1 MKSTEDLTRDVL
13 QRAAIIKEKQRAA
26 RRRTGVAV
34 VAFALVVTLAL
45 GIWAIAP
52 QFRKPETEPT
62 SPADSTATQTP
73 PEEAPQGVSIPREE
87 IELPTPKGAMFS
99 WAFAFLVGPDRTYI
113 GYETSM
119 DIAEAE
125 QHDLLGA
132 QIGTTSGSD
141 EELYWVEHPEAYQNV
156 FASNIG
162 ADCSVY
168 TVNGYDPSF
177 RVAVVKAYTG
187 YNGPDHQEV
196 SGEEVFILDC
206 LNGITL
212 YTGRDLYTDRLHLR
226 ERFASAKSQSHS
238 DWDSGKQDFA
248 PLDTVSEEQW
258 NAFFDALDAAPFV
271 ETKMTGAE
279 MLHAKGQKHLFF
291 TQKDGLRGQLRLFA
305 DGYVSLNGSR
315 FMVQPDPA
323 AFKPIYDACR

>member
-1 MKSTEDLTRDVL
+1 MKSTEDLTRNVL

-177 RVAVVKAYTG
+177 RLAVVQSYTEYTG
-187 YNGPDHQEV
+187 ENHEEV
-196 SGEEVFILDC
+196 SGTVVYILDK
-206 LNGITL
+206 LNGIAL
-212 YTGRDLYTDRLHLR
+212 QSGFDLFSKRLHLR
-226 ERFASAKSQSHS
+226 ERMVSAVWQSYKAWYHGSQTFYPP
-238 DWDSGKQDFA
+238 DSVT
-248 PLDTVSEEQW
+248 PEQW
-258 NAFFDALDAAPFV
+258 TAFFDALDNAPF
-271 ETKMTGAE
+271 EDTSDIKPP
-279 MLHAKGQKHLFF
+279 LYKSDNQKHLVF
-291 TQKDGLRGQLRLFA
+291 TLSDSLTVTLYLYA
-305 DGYVSLNGSR
+305 DGYVSLESSSYKVKMPG
-315 FMVQPDPA
+315 D
-323 AFKPIYDACR
+323 AFDAIYQACR